1 MRGQGNH
8 HDWICVPVCVGM
20 CVFVR
25 VLLTQRNNPQ
35 IYFQKIQI
43 GSSWGGDAPDVGEE
57 PKNQTEAKPVVL
69 GRGTASQHSQH
80 TSRYFDYLLLNVPV
94 LWYFDISS
102 PECLKVSLQCKYVCL
117 PLRVSIVLPCL
128 HWKLFRSPALCC
140 YCWLTPCSASPS
152 LFLPY
157 FQPLLLPLP
166 CPCSRISLFLLSAL
180 CLSAIVLS
188 PPGPGFV
195 ESAFLY
201 PLDLAGLEHMQS
213 AFSLYRRY
221 GMTSQCEY
229 CSTVSLSQPVL
240 DRWL

>member
-1 MRGQGNH
+1 MSES
-8 HDWICVPVCVGM
+8 V
-20 CVFVR
+20 
-25 VLLTQRNNPQ
+25 
-35 IYFQKIQI
+35 Y
-43 GSSWGGDAPDVGEE
+43 
-57 PKNQTEAKPVVL
+57 
-69 GRGTASQHSQH
+69 
-80 TSRYFDYLLLNVPV
+80 Y
-94 LWYFDISS
+94 
-102 PECLKVSLQCKYVCL
+102 L

-128 HWKLFRSPALCC
+128 HLNFSSPLPPVVTADSHPALP
-140 YCWLTPCSASPS
+140 LPLS

-157 FQPLLLPLP
+157 FQTLLLSLP
-166 CPCSRISLFLLSAL
+166 YPCTLISLFLLSAL
-180 CLSAIVLS
+180 CFSAIVLS

-229 CSTVSLSQPVL
+229 YGTVSLSQPVL